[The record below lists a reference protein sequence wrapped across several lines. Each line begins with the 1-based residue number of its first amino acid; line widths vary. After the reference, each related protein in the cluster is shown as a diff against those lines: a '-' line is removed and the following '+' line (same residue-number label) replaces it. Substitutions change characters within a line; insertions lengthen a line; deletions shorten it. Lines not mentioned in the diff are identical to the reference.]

1 MHLNNLSVLS
11 NNSYN
16 SFRYSLFLFYFIAG
30 NSGNKD
36 IQRDIRTSSS
46 DKPVVFTRFFS
57 YHPY

>member
-16 SFRYSLFLFYFIAG
+16 SFRYSPFLFYFIADK
-30 NSGNKD
+30 SGNKD

-46 DKPVVFTRFFS
+46 DKPVVFTRFF
-57 YHPY
+57 